1 MRKGMKYNKYNTEL
15 VANLATKFDCSEAY
29 IRKCI
34 RNDNANS
41 EKADL
46 IRNTYQERAK
56 EIQKHATL

>member
-1 MRKGMKYNKYNTEL
+1 MIKYNTEL
-15 VANLATKFDCSEAY
+15 IANLAAKHDVTKAY